1 MNNKKEKVVGI
12 LGGMG
17 PEATI
22 DIFTDIVKHTNIEND
37 NDHLRIII
45 DNNPKLPSRQD
56 AILGGGENPGPA
68 MALTAKN
75 IEKAGADFIILG
87 ANTAHYF
94 YHYVKQAV
102 TIPVLHIIG
111 ETVLAT
117 IEAVEGIK
125 KVGVLATKGAMKT
138 GMFQDA
144 FAEYGIRV
152 IAVPEDIQEL
162 AHEAVF
168 SFRTAGLNKK
178 NISMMEQ
185 AASFLI
191 ANGAEAIIMG
201 CTEIPLIL
209 KAKNIRVKLI
219 NPNEVIAQVTVNYAK
234 NKILI
239 EQVGD
244 KYLSVNEQVNN
255 RDPL

>member
-1 MNNKKEKVVGI
+1 MNNKEKVVGI

-22 DIFTDIVKHTNIEND
+22 DIFTDIVKQTNAKND

-56 AILGGGENPGPA
+56 AILKGSENPGPA

-94 YHYVKQAV
+94 YNYVKEAV
-102 TIPVLHIIG
+102 DIPVLHIIG
-111 ETVLAT
+111 ETVLETVNT
-117 IEAVEGIK
+117 IKNIK

-144 FAEYGIRV
+144 FNEYGIAV
-152 IAVPEDIQEL
+152 IDVPEEINDLI
-162 AHEAVF
+162 HTAVF
-168 SFRTAGLNKK
+168 SFRSEGLNDK
-178 NISMMEQ
+178 NKEMMEN
-185 AASFLI
+185 AAAFLI
-191 ANGAEAIIMG
+191 ENGAQAIIMG

-209 KAKNIRVKLI
+209 DAQKVSVKLI
-219 NPNEVIAQVTVNYAK
+219 NPNTIIADVAVKYAK
-234 NKILI
+234 NKIQVV
-239 EQVGD
+239 QVGD
-244 KYLSVNEQVNN
+244 KYLSVSGQH
-255 RDPL
+255 